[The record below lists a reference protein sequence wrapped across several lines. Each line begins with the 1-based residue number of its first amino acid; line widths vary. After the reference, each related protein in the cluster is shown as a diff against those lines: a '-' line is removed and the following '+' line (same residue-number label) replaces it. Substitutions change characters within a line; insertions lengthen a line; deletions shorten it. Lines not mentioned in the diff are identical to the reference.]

1 MKKEYNKVGVVVLV
15 KAFAKINLSL
25 DIIGKREDGYHLLEM
40 VMQNVDLHDDIIIEK
55 IEEGITLTCNKEY
68 VPVDRRNIAYKAAE
82 LLMELKN
89 IDQGVRI
96 DITKR
101 IPVAAGLAG
110 GSADAAAVLKGMN
123 ELFELE
129 MSTEELMEAGLKLG
143 ADVPYCIVGG
153 TCLCEGVG
161 EIVTPLE
168 PFRDFIVLLV
178 KPSFGVSTKD
188 AYGSFTLDKIN
199 KHVKTSKLI
208 KAMEEKDLNGV
219 NYYSRNL
226 LENVV
231 LRKYPILKSI
241 KQTLARNGAVV
252 TLMSGSGPTIYG
264 IFKDLKEAENAA
276 KMLNRN
282 KNEVIITRTI

>member
-1 MKKEYNKVGVVVLV
+1 MNKDKAGGRVLV

-25 DIIGKREDGYHLLEM
+25 DIVGKREDGYHLLEM
-40 VMQNVDLHDDIIIEK
+40 VMQNVELHDDIIIEQ
-55 IEEGITLTCNKEY
+55 IEEGIMLTCNKAY
-68 VPVDRRNIAYKAAE
+68 VPVDERNIAYKAAK
-82 LLMELKN
+82 LLMDTKG
-89 IDQGVRI
+89 IRKGVRI

-123 ELFELE
+123 ELFDLK
-129 MSTEELMEAGLKLG
+129 MSTEELMEEGLKLG

-161 EIVTPLE
+161 EVVTPLK
-168 PFRDFIVLLV
+168 PFRGHTILLV
-178 KPSFGVSTKD
+178 KPSFGVSTKE
-188 AYGSFTLDKIN
+188 AYGLFELDRIN
-199 KHVKTSKLI
+199 RHVETGKLI
-208 KAMEEKDLNGV
+208 KAMEDDDLNGV

-231 LRKYPILKSI
+231 LPRYPILKSI
-241 KQTLARNGAVV
+241 KQMLSRNGSIV

-264 IFKDLKEAENAA
+264 IFRDVSAADNAA
-276 KMLNRN
+276 RALNRN
-282 KNEVIITRTI
+282 NNEVILTRTI

>member
-1 MKKEYNKVGVVVLV
+1 MNKDKAGGRVLV

-25 DIIGKREDGYHLLEM
+25 DIVGKREDGYHLLEM
-40 VMQNVDLHDDIIIEK
+40 VMQNVDLHDDIIIEQ
-55 IEEGITLTCNKEY
+55 IEEGIMLTCNKAY
-68 VPVDRRNIAYKAAE
+68 VPVDERNIAYKAAK
-82 LLMELKN
+82 LLMDTKG
-89 IDQGVRI
+89 IRKGVRI

-123 ELFELE
+123 ELFDLK
-129 MSTEELMEAGLKLG
+129 MSTEELMEEGLKLG

-161 EIVTPLE
+161 EVVTQLK
-168 PFRDFIVLLV
+168 PFRGHTILLV
-178 KPSFGVSTKD
+178 KPSFGVSTKE
-188 AYGSFTLDKIN
+188 AYGLFELDRIN
-199 KHVKTSKLI
+199 RHVETEKLI
-208 KAMEEKDLNGV
+208 KAMEDDDLNGV

-231 LRKYPILKSI
+231 LPRYPILKSI
-241 KQTLARNGAVV
+241 KQMLSRNGSIV

-264 IFKDLKEAENAA
+264 IFRDVSAAENAA
-276 KMLNRN
+276 RALNRN
-282 KNEVIITRTI
+282 NNEVILTRTI

>member
-1 MKKEYNKVGVVVLV
+1 MNKDKAGGRVLV

-25 DIIGKREDGYHLLEM
+25 DIVGKREDGYHLLEM
-40 VMQNVDLHDDIIIEK
+40 VMQNVDLHDDIIIEQ
-55 IEEGITLTCNKEY
+55 IEEGIMLTCNKGY
-68 VPVDRRNIAYKAAE
+68 VPVDERNIAYKAAK
-82 LLMELKN
+82 LLMDTKG
-89 IDQGVRI
+89 IRKGVRI

-123 ELFELE
+123 ELFDLK
-129 MSTEELMEAGLKLG
+129 MSTEELMEEGLKLG

-161 EIVTPLE
+161 EVVTQLK
-168 PFRDFIVLLV
+168 PFRGYSILLV
-178 KPSFGVSTKD
+178 KPSFGVSTKE
-188 AYGSFTLDKIN
+188 AYGLFELDRIN
-199 KHVKTSKLI
+199 RHVETEKLI
-208 KAMEEKDLNGV
+208 KAMEDDDLNGV

-231 LRKYPILKSI
+231 LPRYPILKSI
-241 KQTLARNGAVV
+241 KQMLSRNGSIV

-264 IFKDLKEAENAA
+264 IFRNVSAAENAA
-276 KMLNRN
+276 RALNRN
-282 KNEVIITRTI
+282 NNEVILTRTI

>member
-1 MKKEYNKVGVVVLV
+1 MLV

-25 DIIGKREDGYHLLEM
+25 DIVGKREDGYHLLEM
-40 VMQNVDLHDDIIIEK
+40 VMQNVDLHDDVIIEET
-55 IEEGITLTCNKEY
+55 EEGIVLTCNKGY
-68 VPVDRRNIAYKAAE
+68 VPVDERNIAYKAAK
-82 LLMELKN
+82 LLMDTKGIER
-89 IDQGVRI
+89 GVSI

-123 ELFELE
+123 VLFNLQ
-129 MSTEELMEAGLKLG
+129 MSTEELMEVGLKLG

-153 TCLCEGVG
+153 TCLCEGIG
-161 EIVTPLE
+161 EIVTPLK
-168 PFRDFIVLLV
+168 PFSGYSVLLV

-188 AYGSFTLDKIN
+188 AYGSFELDRIN
-199 KHVKTSKLI
+199 KHVDTKKLM
-208 KAMEEKDLNGV
+208 KAMEDGDLNGV

-231 LRKYPILKSI
+231 LRRYPILKSI
-241 KQTLARNGAVV
+241 KQMLNRNGSAV

-264 IFKDLKEAENAA
+264 IFSDVSDAENAA
-276 KMLNRN
+276 KVLNRN
-282 KNEVIITRTI
+282 NNEVILTRTI

>member
-1 MKKEYNKVGVVVLV
+1 MNKDKAGGRVLV

-25 DIIGKREDGYHLLEM
+25 DIVGKREDGYHLLEM
-40 VMQNVDLHDDIIIEK
+40 VMQNVDLHDDIIIEE
-55 IEEGITLTCNKEY
+55 IEEGIMLTCNKAY
-68 VPVDRRNIAYKAAE
+68 VPFDERNIAYKAAK
-82 LLMELKN
+82 LLMDTKG
-89 IDQGVRI
+89 IRKGVRI

-123 ELFELE
+123 ELFDLK
-129 MSTEELMEAGLKLG
+129 MSTEELMEEGLKLG

-161 EIVTPLE
+161 EVVTPLK
-168 PFRDFIVLLV
+168 PFRGHTILLV
-178 KPSFGVSTKD
+178 KPSFGVSTKE
-188 AYGSFTLDKIN
+188 AYGLFELDRIN
-199 KHVKTSKLI
+199 RHVETEKLI
-208 KAMEEKDLNGV
+208 KAMEDDDLNGV

-231 LRKYPILKSI
+231 LPRYPILKSI
-241 KQTLARNGAVV
+241 KQMLSRNGSIV

-264 IFKDLKEAENAA
+264 IFRDVSAAENAA
-276 KMLNRN
+276 RALNRN
-282 KNEVIITRTI
+282 NNEVILTRTI

>member
-1 MKKEYNKVGVVVLV
+1 MLV

-25 DIIGKREDGYHLLEM
+25 DIVGKREDGYHLLEM
-40 VMQNVDLHDDIIIEK
+40 VMQNVELHDDIIIEQ
-55 IEEGITLTCNKEY
+55 IEEGIMLTCNKAY
-68 VPVDRRNIAYKAAE
+68 VPVDERNIAYKAAK
-82 LLMELKN
+82 LLMDTKG
-89 IDQGVRI
+89 IRKGVRI

-123 ELFELE
+123 ELFDLK
-129 MSTEELMEAGLKLG
+129 MSTEELMEEGLKLG

-161 EIVTPLE
+161 EVVTPLK
-168 PFRDFIVLLV
+168 PFRGHTILLV
-178 KPSFGVSTKD
+178 KPSFGVSTKE
-188 AYGSFTLDKIN
+188 AYGLFELDRIN
-199 KHVKTSKLI
+199 RHVETGKLI
-208 KAMEEKDLNGV
+208 KAMEDDDLNGV

-231 LRKYPILKSI
+231 LPRYPILKSI
-241 KQTLARNGAVV
+241 KQMLSRNGSIV

-264 IFKDLKEAENAA
+264 IFRDVSAADNAA
-276 KMLNRN
+276 RALNRN
-282 KNEVIITRTI
+282 NNEVILTRTI

>member
-1 MKKEYNKVGVVVLV
+1 MNKDKAGGRVLV

-25 DIIGKREDGYHLLEM
+25 DVVGKREDGYHLLEM
-40 VMQNVDLHDDIIIEK
+40 VMQNVDLHDDIIIEQ
-55 IEEGITLTCNKEY
+55 IEEGIMLTCNKGY
-68 VPVDRRNIAYKAAE
+68 VPVDERNIAYKAAK
-82 LLMELKN
+82 LLMDTKG
-89 IDQGVRI
+89 IRKGVRI

-123 ELFELE
+123 ELFDLK
-129 MSTEELMEAGLKLG
+129 MSTEELMEEGLKLG

-161 EIVTPLE
+161 EVVTPLK
-168 PFRDFIVLLV
+168 PFRGHTILLV
-178 KPSFGVSTKD
+178 KPSFGVSTKE
-188 AYGSFTLDKIN
+188 AYGLFELDRIN
-199 KHVKTSKLI
+199 RHVETGKLI
-208 KAMEEKDLNGV
+208 KAMEDDDLNGV

-231 LRKYPILKSI
+231 LPRYPILKSI
-241 KQTLARNGAVV
+241 KQMLSRNGSIV

-264 IFKDLKEAENAA
+264 IFRDVSAAENAA
-276 KMLNRN
+276 RALNRN
-282 KNEVIITRTI
+282 NNEVILTRTI

>member
-1 MKKEYNKVGVVVLV
+1 MLV

-25 DIIGKREDGYHLLEM
+25 DIVGKREDGYHLLEM
-40 VMQNVDLHDDIIIEK
+40 VMQNVDLHDDIVMEEM
-55 IEEGITLTCNKEY
+55 EEGIMLTCNKAY
-68 VPVDRRNIAYKAAE
+68 VPVDERNIAYKAAK
-82 LLMELKN
+82 LLMDTKG
-89 IDQGVRI
+89 IRKGVRI

-123 ELFELE
+123 ELFDLK
-129 MSTEELMEAGLKLG
+129 MSTEELMEEGLKLG

-161 EIVTPLE
+161 EVVTPLR
-168 PFRDFIVLLV
+168 PFRGHTILLV
-178 KPSFGVSTKD
+178 KPSFGVSTKE
-188 AYGSFTLDKIN
+188 AYGLFELDRIN
-199 KHVKTSKLI
+199 RHVETGKLI
-208 KAMEEKDLNGV
+208 KAMEDDDLNGV

-231 LRKYPILKSI
+231 LPRYPILKSI
-241 KQTLARNGAVV
+241 KKMLSRSGSIV

-264 IFKDLKEAENAA
+264 IFRDVSAADNAA
-276 KMLNRN
+276 RALNRN
-282 KNEVIITRTI
+282 NNEVILTRTI

>member
-1 MKKEYNKVGVVVLV
+1 MNKDKAGGRVLV

-25 DIIGKREDGYHLLEM
+25 DIVGKREDGYHLLEM
-40 VMQNVDLHDDIIIEK
+40 VMQNVDLHDDIIIEQ
-55 IEEGITLTCNKEY
+55 IEEGIMLTCNKAY
-68 VPVDRRNIAYKAAE
+68 VPVDERNIAYKAAK
-82 LLMELKN
+82 LLMDTKG
-89 IDQGVRI
+89 IRKGVRI

-123 ELFELE
+123 ELFDLK
-129 MSTEELMEAGLKLG
+129 MSTEELMEEGLKLG

-161 EIVTPLE
+161 EVVTPLK
-168 PFRDFIVLLV
+168 PFRGHTILLV
-178 KPSFGVSTKD
+178 KPSFGVSTKE
-188 AYGSFTLDKIN
+188 AYGLFELDRIN
-199 KHVKTSKLI
+199 RHVETGKLI
-208 KAMEEKDLNGV
+208 KAMEDDDLNGV

-231 LRKYPILKSI
+231 LPRYPILKSI
-241 KQTLARNGAVV
+241 KQMLSRSGSIV

-264 IFKDLKEAENAA
+264 IFRDVSAAENAA
-276 KMLNRN
+276 RALNRN
-282 KNEVIITRTI
+282 NNEVILTRTI

>member
-1 MKKEYNKVGVVVLV
+1 MNKDKAGGRVLV

-25 DIIGKREDGYHLLEM
+25 DIVGKREDGYHLLEM
-40 VMQNVDLHDDIIIEK
+40 VMQNVDLHDDIIIEQ
-55 IEEGITLTCNKEY
+55 IEEGIMLTCNKAY
-68 VPVDRRNIAYKAAE
+68 VPVDERNIAYKAAK
-82 LLMELKN
+82 LLMDTKG
-89 IDQGVRI
+89 IRKGVCI

-123 ELFELE
+123 ELFDLK
-129 MSTEELMEAGLKLG
+129 MSTEELMEEGLKLG

-161 EIVTPLE
+161 EVVTPLK
-168 PFRDFIVLLV
+168 PFRGHTILLV
-178 KPSFGVSTKD
+178 KPSFGVSTKE
-188 AYGSFTLDKIN
+188 AYGLFELDRIN
-199 KHVKTSKLI
+199 RHVETGKLI
-208 KAMEEKDLNGV
+208 KAMEDDDLNGV

-231 LRKYPILKSI
+231 LPRYPILKSI
-241 KQTLARNGAVV
+241 KQMLSRSGSIV

-264 IFKDLKEAENAA
+264 IFRDVSAAENAA
-276 KMLNRN
+276 RALNRN
-282 KNEVIITRTI
+282 NNEVILTRTI

>member
-1 MKKEYNKVGVVVLV
+1 MNKDKAGGRVLV

-25 DIIGKREDGYHLLEM
+25 DIVGKREDGYHLLEM
-40 VMQNVDLHDDIIIEK
+40 VMQNVDLHDDIIIEQ
-55 IEEGITLTCNKEY
+55 IEEGIMLTCNKAY
-68 VPVDRRNIAYKAAE
+68 VPVDERNIAYKAAK
-82 LLMELKN
+82 LLMDTKG
-89 IDQGVRI
+89 IRKGVRI

-123 ELFELE
+123 ELFDLK
-129 MSTEELMEAGLKLG
+129 MSTEELMEEGLKLG

-161 EIVTPLE
+161 EVVTPLK
-168 PFRDFIVLLV
+168 PFRGHTILLV
-178 KPSFGVSTKD
+178 KPSFGVSTKE
-188 AYGSFTLDKIN
+188 AYGLFELDRIN
-199 KHVKTSKLI
+199 RHVETGKLI
-208 KAMEEKDLNGV
+208 KAMEDDDLNGV

-231 LRKYPILKSI
+231 LPRYPILKSI
-241 KQTLARNGAVV
+241 KQMLSRNGSIV

-264 IFKDLKEAENAA
+264 IFRDVSAAENAA
-276 KMLNRN
+276 RALNRN
-282 KNEVIITRTI
+282 NNEVILTRTI

>member
-1 MKKEYNKVGVVVLV
+1 MNKDKVGVQVLV

-25 DIIGKREDGYHLLEM
+25 DIVGKREDGYHLLEM
-40 VMQNVDLHDDIIIEK
+40 VMQSLELHDDVVLEEIR
-55 IEEGITLTCNKEY
+55 EGIVLTCNKGY
-68 VPVDRRNIAYKAAE
+68 VPVDERNIAYKTAKR
-82 LLMELKN
+82 LMELKK
-89 IDQGVRI
+89 IRSGVRI

-110 GSADAAAVLKGMN
+110 GSADAAAVLRGMN
-123 ELFELE
+123 EMFDLG

-153 TCLCEGVG
+153 TCLCEGIG
-161 EIVTPLE
+161 EIVTPLT
-168 PFRDFIVLLV
+168 PFRGYTVLLV

-188 AYGSFTLDKIN
+188 AYGSFELDRIN
-199 KHVKTSKLI
+199 RHVETQKLI
-208 KAMEEKDLNGV
+208 KAMEEGDLVSV

-231 LRKYPILKSI
+231 LRRYPVLKSI
-241 KQTLARNGAVV
+241 KQMLSGNGSSV

-264 IFKDLKEAENAA
+264 IFSEASDAENAA
-276 KMLNRN
+276 KLLDRN
-282 KNEVIITRTI
+282 NNEV